1 MTLTLKER
9 KSEALIASGEPDKT
23 VQEFEGNWYF
33 SPDVVDMSHLKVTER
48 TYQCSYK
55 GTCYWI
61 DLEAPGATA
70 RNVGWVYRE
79 PMKGYEFIKDQIG
92 FYARTSAEIE
102 AIRS

>member
-1 MTLTLKER
+1 MALTLKER
-9 KSEALIASGEPDKT
+9 KTEALIASGEPDET

-33 SPDVVDMSHLKVTER
+33 SPDVVDMNHLKVTER

-61 DLEAPGATA
+61 DLEAPGVKAA
-70 RNVGWVYRE
+70 NVGWVYRD
-79 PMKGYEFIKDQIG
+79 PMHGYEFIKDQIG

-102 AIRS
+102 AIRT